1 MANQSVVGYYNNENE
16 AIEAI
21 EDLKRQGYR
30 PEDISVLS
38 KDKDETETVTE
49 ETGTH
54 AGEGAATGAVTGGAL
69 GGLGGVLA
77 GIGAL
82 AIPGIGPIVAAGP
95 VVAGLTGAAAGAGV
109 GGLAG
114 ALIGMGVPEEEAKEY
129 ETRFNE
135 GKILVLIDEE
145 NRPLSEVKDRD
156 DVTYTPESGLR
167 GSDTQMNDTNRRMD
181 TSEPVIGAQ
190 HDDAKNK
197 IDRSGL

>member
-1 MANQSVVGYYNNENE
+1 MAKQSVVGYYNNENE

-38 KDKDETETVTE
+38 KDKDETEKVTE

-77 GIGAL
+77 GLGAL

-95 VVAGLTGAAAGAGV
+95 IVAGLTGAAAGAGI

-114 ALIGMGVPEEEAKEY
+114 ALIGLGVPEEEAKEY

-135 GKILVLIDEE
+135 GKILVLIDDE
-145 NRPLSEVKDRD
+145 NRPLSKARDRE
-156 DVTYTPESGLR
+156 DVAYTPETGER
-167 GSDTQMNDTNRRMD
+167 GADTQVDDTRRMD
-181 TSEPVIGAQ
+181 ASEPIIGAP
-190 HDDAKNK
+190 HDDAKDK

>member
-1 MANQSVVGYYNNENE
+1 MSRVVGSYRSEKE

-21 EDLKRQGYR
+21 EDLKRRGHR
-30 PEDISVLS
+30 TEDISVLG
-38 KDKDETETVTE
+38 KDEEETKNVAE

-95 VVAGLTGAAAGAGV
+95 IVAGLTGAAAGAGI

-114 ALIGMGVPEEEAKEY
+114 ALIGMGIPEEEAKDY
-129 ETRFNE
+129 ENRFNE
-135 GKILVLIDEE
+135 GEILVLVEDDTMDIPDH
-145 NRPLSEVKDRD
+145 NDRD
-156 DVTYTPESGLR
+156 RFTD
-167 GSDTQMNDTNRRMD
+167 ND
-181 TSEPVIGAQ
+181 PVIG
-190 HDDAKNK
+190 DERRTGGIRGSRD
-197 IDRSGL
+197 L